1 MTVGEIYIETL
12 RLMFATGAE
21 RLTVEDLP
29 RLSTDGQYADY
40 ILSMPGSMNR
50 CLSDMENK
58 NALRGILTPIDG
70 SGQGQVMEV
79 SRPELDRVTVETP
92 PETVVGV
99 PERLAALIPYYM
111 VGDLYRHEDPALA
124 AESRNWYEAGME
136 QAMAHGYEE
145 VRQGSVVTVYPAGV
159 W

>member
-1 MTVGEIYIETL
+1 MTVGEIYIEAL

-40 ILSMPGSMNR
+40 ILSMPGSLNR

-58 NALRGILTPIDG
+58 HALRECCMPLEGP
-70 SGQGQVMEV
+70 GQVAEV
-79 SRPELDRVTVETP
+79 VRPELDRVTVETP

-99 PERLAALIPYYM
+99 PERLAALIPYYI

-136 QAMAHGYEE
+136 QALAHGYEE